1 MKIKILN
8 FKFYSLIL
16 EIKILLLLPDTA
28 AATTDND
35 DATTTDNDAA
45 ATTANGA
52 ALTTA
57 NGAATT
63 TANDATTTTAINA
76 ATTTAIDAA
85 STSAIDGA
93 PMQGCPT
100 VGLSHQQ
107 ATWASKSATSPK
119 LKALFNWEIFAKHDQ
134 LSLSDNSLELFLI
147 QNVSKKQ

>member
-1 MKIKILN
+1 MVEKVMKIKIPN

-35 DATTTDNDAA
+35 AA

-52 ALTTA
+52 AIATDNDGATTTA
-57 NGAATT
+57 NDAATT
-63 TANDATTTTAINA
+63 TANDA

-85 STSAIDGA
+85 TTTANDAATTTAIDAATTTAIDGA

-100 VGLSHQQ
+100 VTLLHQH

-119 LKALFNWEIFAKHDQ
+119 LKAQFNWKSSQ
-134 LSLSDNSLELFLI
+134 SMTN
-147 QNVSKKQ
+147 